1 MASLAM
7 RKASWAC
14 VSRPSTYSR
23 LAVSSAVCRQIS
35 SSKPASK
42 TTSTPT
48 YRQNTSSNYPR
59 RTYNSYNKTS
69 SSSQSASSPAPSTS
83 APKPAASTAPAP
95 AAPSSPSSSTPK
107 DTPSAPAFTTSQTSH
122 PIQNITKTG
131 LADAPP
137 ELVLEPANVPNGHVD
152 WTRSYH
158 GLSAEPFSKEAAA
171 ILLAPVEPD
180 DVEIKPDGIVYLPEI
195 KYRRILNKAFG
206 PGGWGLVPR
215 SESIVTGKTVTREY
229 ALVAHGRLVSVSRGE
244 QDYFSPD
251 GIPTATE
258 GCKSNAMMRCCKDLG
273 VASELWDPRW
283 IRKFKAA
290 YAKDVFVEHMVSKK
304 KSKIWIRKD
313 DEVMYPWKKT

>member
-1 MASLAM
+1 MSGTEKRPQTVQVDDDEPDDWDKRIFSTGCADEQLKMNDCYYAK
-7 RKASWAC
+7 RDWRAC
-14 VSRPSTYSR
+14 
-23 LAVSSAVCRQIS
+23 
-35 SSKPASK
+35 SKE
-42 TTSTPT
+42 
-48 YRQNTSSNYPR
+48 
-59 RTYNSYNKTS
+59 
-69 SSSQSASSPAPSTS
+69 
-83 APKPAASTAPAP
+83 
-95 AAPSSPSSSTPK
+95 
-107 DTPSAPAFTTSQTSH
+107 
-122 PIQNITKTG
+122 NITKTG

-137 ELVLEPANVPNGHVD
+137 DLVLEPANVPNGHVD

-171 ILLAPVEPD
+171 VLLAPVDPD

-283 IRKFKAA
+283 IRKFKAN